1 MSKPKPL
8 VTSKR
13 GRKNLPS
20 SLKST
25 KPKPM
30 NRDEILRA
38 VKSQKPQE
46 FYVWDDK
53 SEDDKP
59 LTKKEMLDGL
69 RAYKESSHSPSVKI
83 AAVKHGLPIDFVK
96 DLILA
101 KAEDKSLATPF
112 VPIAK
117 PIRNNINTDRY
128 TYRVTWSAPDKSHSG
143 LCAEFP
149 SLSWLDKS
157 PESALKGIRKIV
169 AEVVMD
175 MLDSNEQVPEPLSE
189 KTFSGKFVV
198 RVPAEIHRL
207 LAVQAAEQGISM
219 NRWVSAKLAA

>member
-1 MSKPKPL
+1 ML
-8 VTSKR
+8 F
-13 GRKNLPS
+13 
-20 SLKST
+20 LKH
-25 KPKPM
+25 
-30 NRDEILRA
+30 L
-38 VKSQKPQE
+38 
-46 FYVWDDK
+46 
-53 SEDDKP
+53 
-59 LTKKEMLDGL
+59 G
-69 RAYKESSHSPSVKI
+69 
-83 AAVKHGLPIDFVK
+83 
-96 DLILA
+96 
-101 KAEDKSLATPF
+101 LATPESTSKISMERPSLTKSVKHF
-112 VPIAK
+112 VPLK
-117 PIRNNINTDRY
+117 NLRNNMNTDRY
-128 TYRVTWSAPDKSHSG
+128 TYRVTWSAPDKSHIG

>member
-1 MSKPKPL
+1 ML
-8 VTSKR
+8 F
-13 GRKNLPS
+13 
-20 SLKST
+20 LKH
-25 KPKPM
+25 
-30 NRDEILRA
+30 L
-38 VKSQKPQE
+38 
-46 FYVWDDK
+46 
-53 SEDDKP
+53 
-59 LTKKEMLDGL
+59 G
-69 RAYKESSHSPSVKI
+69 
-83 AAVKHGLPIDFVK
+83 
-96 DLILA
+96 
-101 KAEDKSLATPF
+101 LATPESTFKISMERPSLTKSVKHF
-112 VPIAK
+112 VPLK
-117 PIRNNINTDRY
+117 NLRNNMNTDRY
-128 TYRVTWSAPDKSHSG
+128 TYRVTWSAPDQMHIG

-175 MLDSNEQVPEPLSE
+175 MLNSNESVPEPLSE